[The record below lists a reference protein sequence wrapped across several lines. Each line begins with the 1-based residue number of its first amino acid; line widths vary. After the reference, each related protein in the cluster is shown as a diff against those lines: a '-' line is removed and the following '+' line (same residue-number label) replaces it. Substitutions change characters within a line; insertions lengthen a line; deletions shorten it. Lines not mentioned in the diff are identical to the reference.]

1 MKNTRW
7 NFILLALLSCVAA
20 CSPQP
25 SKEVPQE
32 FKKGQEFFHRVCSNC
47 HGSDAMGANSK
58 APRLI
63 DTDYI
68 EKEFSNDEI
77 RNTIL
82 NGTDKMP
89 PQKNNVDAYEIA
101 EIIKYLRYS
110 QKAAN
115 LTVEEDTDE
124 EDSGEEDP
132 AEPEETQEDADEQE
146 VESQKPP
153 QNITD

>member
-1 MKNTRW
+1 MKYIERNLIL
-7 NFILLALLSCVAA
+7 FILLSSVTA

-25 SKEVPQE
+25 TKEVPQE
-32 FKKGQEFFHRVCSNC
+32 FKKGQEYFHRVCSNC
-47 HGSDAMGANSK
+47 HGSDAMGATTK

-77 RNTIL
+77 RETIL

-89 PQKNNVDAYEIA
+89 PQKNNVKADEIT

-110 QKAAN
+110 QQAAD
-115 LTVEEDTDE
+115 LVTEEDTAE
-124 EDSGEEDP
+124 EEES
-132 AEPEETQEDADEQE
+132 EE
-146 VESQKPP
+146 
-153 QNITD
+153 

>member
-1 MKNTRW
+1 MNRNELMTNTRW

-25 SKEVPQE
+25 TKEVPQE
-32 FKKGQEFFHRVCSNC
+32 FKKGQEYFHRVCSNC
-47 HGSDAMGANSK
+47 HGSDAMGMETK

-68 EKEFSNDEI
+68 EKEFSNDEL
-77 RNTIL
+77 RETIL

-89 PQKNNVDAYEIA
+89 PQKNNVSADEIT

-110 QKAAN
+110 QKTADLA
-115 LTVEEDTDE
+115 TEEDAAD
-124 EDSGEEDP
+124 
-132 AEPEETQEDADEQE
+132 EDADEE
-146 VESQKPP
+146 
-153 QNITD
+153 

>member
-1 MKNTRW
+1 MNYIGR
-7 NFILLALLSCVAA
+7 NFILLILLSSVTA

-25 SKEVPQE
+25 TKEVPQE
-32 FKKGQEFFHRVCSNC
+32 FKKGQDYFHRICSNC
-47 HGSDAMGANSK
+47 HGSDAMGANTK

-77 RNTIL
+77 RETIL

-89 PQKNNVDAYEIA
+89 AQKNNVKADEIT

-110 QKAAN
+110 QQAAN
-115 LTVEEDTDE
+115 LATEEDDSDE
-124 EDSGEEDP
+124 EEES
-132 AEPEETQEDADEQE
+132 E
-146 VESQKPP
+146 
-153 QNITD
+153 

>member
-1 MKNTRW
+1 MKKHGW
-7 NFILLALLSCVAA
+7 SLILLTLIFFISA

-25 SKEVPQE
+25 TKEVPQE
-32 FKKGQEFFHRVCSNC
+32 FKKGQEYFHRVCSNC

-77 RNTIL
+77 RETIL

-89 PQKNNVDAYEIA
+89 PQKTNVNADEIT
-101 EIIKYLRYS
+101 EIIKYLRHS
-110 QKAAN
+110 QQAAD
-115 LTVEEDTDE
+115 LVTEEDNAE
-124 EDSGEEDP
+124 EEGEEEESE
-132 AEPEETQEDADEQE
+132 EPSKD
-146 VESQKPP
+146 SQ
-153 QNITD
+153 ID

>member
-1 MKNTRW
+1 MKYNGK
-7 NFILLALLSCVAA
+7 NFVLLILLSSIAA
-20 CSPQP
+20 CAPQP
-25 SKEVPQE
+25 TKEVPQE
-32 FKKGQEFFHRVCSNC
+32 FKEGQEYFHRVCSNC
-47 HGSDAMGANSK
+47 HGSDAMGMQTK

-77 RNTIL
+77 RETIL

-89 PQKNNVDAYEIA
+89 PQKNNVGTDEIT

-115 LTVEEDTDE
+115 LAPEEDMAE
-124 EDSGEEDP
+124 EDAEE
-132 AEPEETQEDADEQE
+132 EEEKDGA
-146 VESQKPP
+146 
-153 QNITD
+153 